1 MFVLSSVSSNLD
13 FWSVNHTTIYE
24 NSELNTF
31 KNIKFCGEIS
41 RNWPNDLWGIDVYK
55 TFESC

>member
-24 NSELNTF
+24 NPELNTF
-31 KNIKFCGEIS
+31 KNIKFCGEIP